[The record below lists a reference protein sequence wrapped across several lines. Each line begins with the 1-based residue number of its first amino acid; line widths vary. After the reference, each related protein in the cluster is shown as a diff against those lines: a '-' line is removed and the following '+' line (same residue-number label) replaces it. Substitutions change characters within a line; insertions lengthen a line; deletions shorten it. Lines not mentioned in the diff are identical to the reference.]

1 HEIGGARRGLFNRW
15 HLDGRRGAGCRL
27 PRSEL
32 LFEQRQHRA
41 CLDVA
46 DDDHG
51 ALLWAER
58 GSIERAQIVG
68 REGLDRLGAATRWRA
83 IAVLDAEDDA
93 RERRRRDRRRIVAAL
108 QE

>member
-1 HEIGGARRGLFNRW
+1 
-15 HLDGRRGAGCRL
+15 
-27 PRSEL
+27 
-32 LFEQRQHRA
+32 
-41 CLDVA
+41 DVA

-51 ALLWAER
+51 ARLWAER

-108 QE
+108 QEARQTLLAQPFQFVLWERRPQSHIRHDGQGLR